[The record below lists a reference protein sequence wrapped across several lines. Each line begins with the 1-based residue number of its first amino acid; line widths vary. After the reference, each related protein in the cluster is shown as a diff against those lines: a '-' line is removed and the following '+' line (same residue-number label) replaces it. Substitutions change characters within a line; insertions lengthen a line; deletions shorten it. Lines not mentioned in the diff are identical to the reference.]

1 MALQLMG
8 KIFISAL
15 ILLSGVVTAHAQQ
28 MADQV
33 LVDKSEARL
42 YLLKDSEIITSYK
55 VRFGT
60 NPKGHKQQQGDGRT
74 PEGSYILDYKNI
86 NSAFYKSIH
95 VSYPNAEDRKS
106 AWELGVDPGGD
117 IMIHGQANGWG
128 WFEPVMQYFNWTD
141 GCIALR
147 DGDMEEVWK
156 AVRVG
161 TPIVIRP

>member
-1 MALQLMG
+1 MRKRFLLITALCLGMEASQ
-8 KIFISAL
+8 
-15 ILLSGVVTAHAQQ
+15 AQQ

-33 LVDKSEARL
+33 LVDKSESRL
-42 YLLKDSEIITSYK
+42 YLLKDSEIITSFR
-55 VRFGT
+55 VRFGS

-74 PEGSYILDYKNI
+74 PEGRYILDYKNI

-95 VSYPNAEDRKS
+95 ISYPNAQDRKS
-106 AWELGVDPGGD
+106 AWQRGVDPGGD

-128 WFEPVMQYFNWTD
+128 WFGPVMQYFNWTD

-147 DGDMEEVWK
+147 DRDMETVWK

>member
-106 AWELGVDPGGD
+106 AWELGVDAVDTDQAAVGD
-117 IMIHGQANGWG
+117 ERIGRFVEQLPH
-128 WFEPVMQYFNWTD
+128 D
-141 GCIALR
+141 G
-147 DGDMEEVWK
+147 
-156 AVRVG
+156 
-161 TPIVIRP
+161 